1 MIFAAMTSESRARLA
16 IGGVVLIW
24 GANFAVIKTAL
35 VDLHPLAFNAL
46 RFPLASLTLWAFWRR
61 SGRRLPFGRGDA
73 WTLIGLGI
81 LGHVAYQPLFI
92 FGLDRTLAGNSSLLL
107 ATVPVWVA
115 LLSVVLGHERLP
127 VRTWVGIGVSLVGI
141 GLVVRGG
148 SAAVGFGHST
158 LAGDLLTLA
167 AAIVWA
173 AYTVLSTPMVR
184 RHGALPVTAVTL
196 WIGTAGLVAL
206 GIPWLAG
213 TSWDTVRPG
222 SWAGVG
228 YAGALGLGVA
238 YLLWYTSVRHVGSSR
253 TAIGSNLVP
262 VVALLVAWPAL
273 GERPTGLQ
281 LAGAAAILGGVT
293 LARRI
298 PADRRVEAAPPEE
311 V

>member
-1 MIFAAMTSESRARLA
+1 MTSESRARLA

-46 RFPLASLTLWAFWRR
+46 RFPLASLALLAFWRR
-61 SGRRLPFGRGDA
+61 SGRSLPFDRGDT
-73 WTLIGLGI
+73 WTLVGLGI

-92 FGLDRTLAGNSSLLL
+92 FGLDHTLAGNSSLLL

-127 VRTWVGIGVSLVGI
+127 ARTWAGIAVSVVGIGF
-141 GLVVRGG
+141 VVKGG
-148 SAAVGFGHST
+148 SAAVGFGRST
-158 LAGDLLTLA
+158 LTGDLLTLA

-173 AYTVLSTPMVR
+173 SYTVLSTPMVR

-206 GIPWLAG
+206 GVPWLAG
-213 TSWDTVRPG
+213 TSWGAIRPA

-228 YAGALGLGVA
+228 YAGVLGLGVA

-253 TAIGSNLVP
+253 TAIWSNFVP
-262 VVALLVAWPAL
+262 VVALLIAWPAL
-273 GERPTGLQ
+273 GERPTALQ
-281 LAGAAAILGGVT
+281 LVGAVAILGGVT
-293 LARRI
+293 LARRAKQV
-298 PADRRVEAAPPEE
+298 PMEEAVPPEE